1 MTTRTNYTDTEL
13 RRFMALAR
21 GGRDSHRDRLAAMS
35 RHPAGSTL
43 NTGTRILSGPR
54 AIPRDLPPLMD
65 ADGAPADHLPTLA
78 PED

>member
-35 RHPAGSTL
+35 RHPAGSAL
-43 NTGTRILSGPR
+43 NTGAVNMAGQHP
-54 AIPRDLPPLMD
+54 IPRDLPHNNEETPR
-65 ADGAPADHLPTLA
+65 
-78 PED
+78 

>member
-1 MTTRTNYTDTEL
+1 MNTRTNYTDAEL

-43 NTGTRILSGPR
+43 NTGAVNMAGHRT
-54 AIPRDLPPLMD
+54 IPRDLPHHNEET
-65 ADGAPADHLPTLA
+65 AR
-78 PED
+78 